1 VAVIAIDYTPA
12 YQQGAG
18 IGRLTRDLIT
28 ALARYDIDSEYRL
41 FVAGAQQARLPPPPG
56 QNFNWCAT
64 PITNKWWARLW
75 QRAQL
80 SYPTIETFTGAV
92 DLFHATDF
100 VLPPTRPRTKTILTV
115 HDLTYARAPET
126 TSPSLK
132 AYLDRVVPRSVARA
146 DHVLADS
153 QSTKDDLIALYDTPP
168 DKITVLLSGVDTR
181 FHPITD
187 LSVRAAVRTKY
198 AIPSR
203 PYIFAVGTVQPRKN
217 YIRLIGALAMLRAS
231 GVDTGLVIAGGKGWL
246 DDPIYASIRDH
257 HVEDAV
263 QLIGYADDTD
273 LPVLYSDAMCVA
285 MPSLYEGFGLPI
297 LEAFQCGIPVVT
309 ANVSSLPEVA
319 GDAALMVDPYDQEAL
334 AYAIHRLA
342 SDEALRAD
350 LTRRGLERAKQFT
363 WESSARN
370 LYEVYARVIG
380 IRL

>member
-1 VAVIAIDYTPA
+1 
-12 YQQGAG
+12 
-18 IGRLTRDLIT
+18 
-28 ALARYDIDSEYRL
+28 
-41 FVAGAQQARLPPPPG
+41 
-56 QNFNWCAT
+56 
-64 PITNKWWARLW
+64 
-75 QRAQL
+75 
-80 SYPTIETFTGAV
+80 
-92 DLFHATDF
+92 
-100 VLPPTRPRTKTILTV
+100 
-115 HDLTYARAPET
+115 
-126 TSPSLK
+126 
-132 AYLDRVVPRSVARA
+132 
-146 DHVLADS
+146 
-153 QSTKDDLIALYDTPP
+153 
-168 DKITVLLSGVDTR
+168 
-181 FHPITD
+181 
-187 LSVRAAVRTKY
+187 
-198 AIPSR
+198 
-203 PYIFAVGTVQPRKN
+203 
-217 YIRLIGALAMLRAS
+217 MLRAS
-231 GVDTGLVIAGGKGWL
+231 GVDIGLVIAGGKGWL